1 MPRGGDVVAAL
12 PFAGRPR
19 DVLLGFKYG
28 NRRQL
33 AHHLAGLLVN
43 RLLAEGV
50 RPSEVDVVTWAPT
63 SRQRRPPAEPSS
75 TPPGRQCSD

>member
-1 MPRGGDVVAAL
+1 MSSRSAMSLNCRTCRFVLAAPPGLPTGGDVVAAV

-43 RLLAEGV
+43 RLLSTE
-50 RPSEVDVVTWAPT
+50 
-63 SRQRRPPAEPSS
+63 RRA
-75 TPPGRQCSD
+75 